1 MVNLPNKDQSSPTPT
16 AVSKNIQPIM
26 TQGTAT
32 PVNRPTT
39 KRFLGFLFAESPR
52 ELGRKIGRDIVV
64 PQIKIGL
71 EQAFSG
77 FLSGM
82 LWGNSGIRPPSG
94 IVPGT
99 VIHGGTNYRQIST
112 AGASSLDQARQATVQ
127 HSTTSSGNYKDVCCP
142 TQQLAEQ
149 LLAKMYDLWNQ
160 YRLVTVAD
168 LYETAGLTPAPSDNS
183 YGWTSLEG
191 ARITKAREGFVLEL
205 PRPVLMP

>member
-1 MVNLPNKDQSSPTPT
+1 MDLPNKDQPNPTSST
-16 AVSKNIQPIM
+16 APKKDITPIM
-26 TQGTAT
+26 GAGTAK
-32 PVNRPTT
+32 PVGRPST
-39 KRFLGFLFAESPR
+39 KRFFGFLFAESPR
-52 ELGRKIGRDIVV
+52 DLGRKIGREIVV
-64 PQIKIGL
+64 PRLKASF
-71 EQAFSG
+71 EEAANG

-82 LWGNSGIRPPSG
+82 LWGGGNRPASG

-112 AGASSLDQARQATVQ
+112 GAASSLDQARQATVH

-142 TQQLAEQ
+142 SQQLAEQ

-183 YGWTSLEG
+183 YGWTSIDG
-191 ARITKAREGFVLEL
+191 ARIVKAREGYVLEM
-205 PRPVLMP
+205 PRPVLI